1 MEDLVSG
8 DFWRGKRVLVTGHT
22 GFKGAWLCV
31 WLTEMGADVTGYALP
46 PEGEG
51 IFQDCSVEE
60 RVRSRI
66 GDLADLEKLKR
77 TFAETRPEVVFHLA
91 AQSLVRR
98 SYREP
103 LTTLSTNVLGTAH
116 VLEAVRSTD
125 TVRSVVVVTTDKCYE
140 NREWVW
146 GYRESDR
153 LGGRDPYSASKAAA
167 EIVTAAYRESFF
179 PVDRYDEHRVAIATA
194 RAGNVIGGGDW
205 AEDRLIPDI
214 MRALAA
220 GRPVPV
226 RNPTAIRP
234 WQHVLEPLAG
244 YLQLA
249 RRLYLDGA
257 PFASAWNF
265 GPSMESARPVS
276 WIVDYVLARWEGNQG
291 AVSYDGGSLHEAHY
305 LKLDSTKA
313 IAELR
318 WHPVLSLEAAL
329 DLVIEWHQARRR
341 NQPMH
346 EFTVSQIRDYE
357 RVVRQGT
364 HRESVSGAPQ

>member
-1 MEDLVSG
+1 
-8 DFWRGKRVLVTGHT
+8 
-22 GFKGAWLCV
+22 
-31 WLTEMGADVTGYALP
+31 MGADVTGYALP
-46 PEGEG
+46 PDGEG
-51 IFQDCSVEE
+51 LFLDCRVED
-60 RVRSRI
+60 RMRSRF
-66 GDLADLEKLKR
+66 GDLADLDRLKR
-77 TFAETRPEVVFHLA
+77 TFAESQPEVVFHLA

-103 LTTLSTNVLGTAH
+103 LTTLTTNVLGTAH
-116 VLEAVRSTD
+116 VLEAVRSTE

-146 GYRESDR
+146 GYRECDP

-179 PVDRYDEHRVAIATA
+179 PAFRHHEHHTAIATA

-205 AEDRLIPDI
+205 AEDRLVPDI
-214 MRALAA
+214 LRAVLA

-226 RNPTAIRP
+226 RNPLSIRP

-244 YLQLA
+244 YVELA
-249 RRLYLDGA
+249 RRLYVDGA
-257 PFASAWNF
+257 TFASAWNF
-265 GPSMESARPVS
+265 GPPMESARPVS
-276 WIVDYVLARWEGNQG
+276 WIVDYVLARWEGHQG
-291 AVSYDGGSLHEAHY
+291 WVTFDGGSLHEAHY
-305 LKLDSTKA
+305 LKLDCAKA

-329 DLVIEWHQARRR
+329 DLVIDWHQARRR

-346 EFTVSQIRDYE
+346 DVTVSQIRDYE
-357 RVVRQGT
+357 RRVGRAMS
-364 HRESVSGAPQ
+364 RESAAGKP

>member
-1 MEDLVSG
+1 MEGLVSS

-51 IFQDCSVEE
+51 VFHDCSVAD
-60 RVRSRI
+60 RMRSHI
-66 GDLADLEKLKR
+66 GDLAELDGLKR
-77 TFAETRPEVVFHLA
+77 TFAESQPEVIFHLA
-91 AQSLVRR
+91 AQALIRR

-103 LTTLSTNVLGTAH
+103 LATLSTNVLGTAH
-116 VLEAVRSTD
+116 VLEAVRSTNS
-125 TVRSVVVVTTDKCYE
+125 VRSVVVVTTDKCYE

-146 GYRESDR
+146 GYREVDP

-179 PVDRYDEHRVAIATA
+179 PAARHHEHRTAIATA

-205 AEDRLIPDI
+205 AEDRLVPDI
-214 MRALAA
+214 MRALTA

-226 RNPTAIRP
+226 RNPQAIRP

-244 YLQLA
+244 YLKLA
-249 RRLYLDGA
+249 QRLYLDGA
-257 PFASAWNF
+257 RFASAWNF
-265 GPSMESARPVS
+265 GPPVEGARPVS
-276 WIVDYVLARWEGNQG
+276 WVVDYVLSRWEGNQG

-313 IAELR
+313 MDELR
-318 WHPVLSLEAAL
+318 WHPVLSLEGAL
-329 DLVIEWHQARRR
+329 DSVIEWHQARRR
-341 NQPMH
+341 NQPMYD
-346 EFTVSQIRDYE
+346 FTVRQIRDYE
-357 RVVRQGT
+357 LLVGQAARYDA
-364 HRESVSGAPQ
+364 SGEL

>member
-1 MEDLVSG
+1 MEGLVNR

-22 GFKGAWLCV
+22 GFKGSWLCV
-31 WLTEMGADVTGYALP
+31 WLTEMGAEVTGYALP

-51 IFQDCSVEE
+51 VFHDCSVED
-60 RVRSRI
+60 RVRSRL
-66 GDLADLEKLKR
+66 GDLADLDGLKR
-77 TFAETRPEVVFHLA
+77 TFVESQPEIVLHLA

-103 LTTLSTNVLGTAH
+103 LVTLSTNVLGTAH

-140 NREWVW
+140 NREWIW
-146 GYRESDR
+146 GYRENDP

-179 PVDRYDEHRVAIATA
+179 PADRHDEHRTAIATA

-205 AEDRLIPDI
+205 AEDRLVPDI
-214 MRALAA
+214 MRALVA

-226 RNPTAIRP
+226 RNPSATRP
-234 WQHVLEPLAG
+234 WQHVLDPLAG
-244 YLQLA
+244 YLALA

-257 PFASAWNF
+257 SFASAWNF
-265 GPSMESARPVS
+265 GPSLEGARPVS
-276 WIVDYVLARWEGNQG
+276 WIVDYVLSRWEGNHG
-291 AVSYDGGSLHEAHY
+291 TVSYDGGLLHEAHY

-313 IAELR
+313 MSELP

-341 NQPMH
+341 NQQMH
-346 EFTVSQIRDYE
+346 EFTVGQIRDYE
-357 RVVRQGT
+357 HLAGRT
-364 HRESVSGAPQ
+364 AHRKSASGAL

>member
-1 MEDLVSG
+1 MEGLVND

-31 WLTEMGADVTGYALP
+31 WLTEMGAEVTGYALP
-46 PEGEG
+46 PEVEG
-51 IFQDCSVEE
+51 IFQDCCVED

-66 GDLADLEKLKR
+66 GDLADLDGLKR
-77 TFAETRPEVVFHLA
+77 TFAESRPEVVFHLA
-91 AQSLVRR
+91 AQALVRR

-103 LTTLSTNVLGTAH
+103 LATLSTNVLGTAH

-125 TVRSVVVVTTDKCYE
+125 AVRSVVVVTTDKCYE

-146 GYRESDR
+146 GYRECDP

-179 PVDRYDEHRVAIATA
+179 PTARHDEHRTAIATA

-205 AEDRLIPDI
+205 AEDRLVPDI
-214 MRALAA
+214 LRALLA

-226 RNPTAIRP
+226 RNPLAIRP

-244 YLQLA
+244 YLKLA
-249 RRLYLDGA
+249 QQLYLDGA
-257 PFASAWNF
+257 TFASAWNF
-265 GPSMESARPVS
+265 GPPVEGARSVS
-276 WIVDYVLARWEGNQG
+276 WVVDYVLARWEGNQG
-291 AVSYDGGSLHEAHY
+291 TVSYDGGTLHEAHY

-313 IAELR
+313 IEELR
-318 WHPVLSLEAAL
+318 WHPVLSLDAAL
-329 DLVIEWHQARRR
+329 DSVIDWHQARLR

-346 EFTVSQIRDYE
+346 DFTVRQIRDYE
-357 RVVRQGT
+357 RRVGAAALG
-364 HRESVSGAPQ
+364 ESASGRL